1 MRSLHAY
8 EQLGD
13 VGAFFRGWGDD
24 DDVWSRVDEADVVWS
39 RVDEAAAS
47 VRRGMHFSWRRKRWW
62 IV

>member
-24 DDVWSRVDEADVVWS
+24 DDVWSRVDEA
-39 RVDEAAAS
+39 AAS